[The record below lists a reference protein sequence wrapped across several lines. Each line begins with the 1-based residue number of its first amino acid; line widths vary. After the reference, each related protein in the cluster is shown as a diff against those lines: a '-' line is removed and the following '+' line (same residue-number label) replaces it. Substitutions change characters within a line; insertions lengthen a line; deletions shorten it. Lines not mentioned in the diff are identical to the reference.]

1 MRTDRREVS
10 VPMSILGMLVFLSL
24 LLRSRRGQKRR
35 LDNLS
40 QPATQRTVWIVNQYA
55 VAPDSAGSTRH
66 HEFASIVEYLGWH
79 TIIFASPFSLKERQY
94 FRPVSPRN
102 FVRKR
107 TEDGVAF
114 VWLYS
119 IPYQHNNWRR
129 YLNMLSFAIASVMV
143 GIIHPRPDVI
153 VGSSPQLFTGLAA
166 WLLARWHRVPFV
178 FEVRDLWPDS
188 LIDMGLANPLVIG
201 PLARIERHLYKHADH
216 IIPLSE
222 GISQAIHSKGIQS
235 GKITLIPNAASSVT
249 SSSADVRTDSRT
261 RYGWGDRI
269 VFVYI
274 GAHGPANSLDTVVET
289 ARLLSANQ
297 QVLFVLVG
305 DGPDKSRLVQQSL
318 GLSNVEFFDAV
329 QKKDVHELLA
339 ASDVGLITLRKS
351 KVFEGVR
358 PNKFFDYIAAGLPI
372 ITNVPGETKML
383 VEEANAGI
391 FVIPEDPM
399 KLSEAVHT
407 LASDAEL
414 RARLGKGAKAY
425 GELMPSRED
434 TAKTFVGVL
443 APLAER
449 RSTTG
454 LQSESLP
461 KLERLDFKDNT

>member
-1 MRTDRREVS
+1 MKSRLTTLTIRTTAVLWLS
-10 VPMSILGMLVFLSL
+10 VTSALIWRTF
-24 LLRSRRGQKRR
+24 RSRSTSKTLVSGSK
-35 LDNLS
+35 
-40 QPATQRTVWIVNQYA
+40 RTVWLINQYA
-55 VAPDSAGSTRH
+55 VSPDSAGSTRH
-66 HEFASIVEYLGWH
+66 HEFASIFEDLGWH
-79 TIIFASPFSLKERQY
+79 AIIFASPFSLKERQY
-94 FRPVSPRN
+94 IRPVSPKN
-102 FVRKR
+102 LVRKSS
-107 TEDGVAF
+107 EDGVDF

-119 IPYQHNNWRR
+119 TPYQNNNWRR
-129 YLNMLSFAIASVMV
+129 YLNMLSFALTSVIV
-143 GIIHPRPDVI
+143 GITEPRPDVI
-153 VGSSPQLFTGLAA
+153 VGSSPQLFTGLGA

-188 LIDMGLANPLVIG
+188 LVDMGLANPLIIG
-201 PLARIERHLYKHADH
+201 PLARVESHLYKQADH

-222 GISQAIHSKGIQS
+222 GIFRAIEEKGIQVT
-235 GKITLIPNAASSVT
+235 KITLIANSASRTT
-249 SSSADVRTDSRT
+249 SFSAEERTEIRT
-261 RYGWGDRI
+261 RYGWADRI
-269 VFVYI
+269 VCVYI

-399 KLSEAVHT
+399 QLSEAVHT

-414 RARLGKGAKAY
+414 RARLGAGAKEY
-425 GELMPSRED
+425 GGFMPSREN
-434 TAKTFVGVL
+434 TAKVFVGVL
-443 APLAER
+443 DHLADHR
-449 RSTTG
+449 RTTAH
-454 LQSESLP
+454 QSESQP
-461 KLERLDFKDNT
+461 NVERLRFKDNT